1 MEYDIIEQKEILHEA
16 YAELVARLRRFA
28 DSGAITDEWNPK
40 EDYARAKEILGNLLS
55 PDLNTMEQ
63 MQSLREEYLLMKDR
77 IPGGRFCHD

>member
-28 DSGAITDEWNPK
+28 DSGTVTDGWNAK
-40 EDYARAKEILGNLLS
+40 EDYARAKEILENLLS

-77 IPGGRFCHD
+77 IPRGRFHHD